1 MGLGEI
7 LRLQPQPVAAWP
19 WMRPLFSILS
29 TLYIA
34 GIFILPRMISSSL
47 LSKVWN
53 PYSLLHIPMYGV
65 LIMLLTLTFEPRIF
79 SQRRG
84 SSGVSFVFLS
94 GGIATA
100 VGIPDEFHQ
109 VFIPYR
115 DAPIGDVMID
125 IGGIV
130 LTGIFINFDQKRRSK

>member
-1 MGLGEI
+1 
-7 LRLQPQPVAAWP
+7 
-19 WMRPLFSILS
+19 MRPLFSILS

-34 GIFILPRMISSSL
+34 GIFILPKLISSSL

-65 LIMLLTLTFEPRIF
+65 LMMLLTLTFEPRIF

-94 GGIATA
+94 GGFATA
-100 VGIPDEFHQ
+100 VRIPDEFHQ

-115 DAPIGDVMID
+115 DAPIGDVMLD
-125 IGGIV
+125 IAGIA
-130 LTGIFINFDQKRRSK
+130 LAGILISFNQQRRRE